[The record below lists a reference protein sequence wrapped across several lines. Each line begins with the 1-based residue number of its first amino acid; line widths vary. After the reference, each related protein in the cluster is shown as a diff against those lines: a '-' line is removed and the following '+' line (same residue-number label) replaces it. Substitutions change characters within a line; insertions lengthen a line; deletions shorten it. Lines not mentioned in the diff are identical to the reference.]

1 MAKVYLIGAGPG
13 DSDLITLRGKRIIE
27 KADCIIYDSLISDE
41 ILDFAKKM
49 LRKSMSEKEW
59 GSIQQSRMR

>member
-41 ILDFAKKM
+41 ILDFAKKDA
-49 LRKSMSEKEW
+49 EKIYVGKRM